1 MRPDCAGLHNL
12 GVKKRV
18 LSGTRPTGKAHLGN
32 LAGAFFNWVRIQD
45 SGEYETFYCVVDW
58 HSLTT
63 DYAETET
70 LRPNTLEMVRDWLAV
85 GLSPEKSTLFL
96 QSAVPEHA
104 ELHLLFSMLVSLSKA
119 LRVPTFKEH
128 LEDIRAE
135 KMKDRLRTETGDV
148 SEILMGMRSEVAENL
163 ADFIASKPDP
173 EIVRQKISSE
183 LSRLTDRASDVLAK
197 SVADVDFSNVPGF
210 EAISC
215 GFLEYPVLQAADIAI
230 YRAHA
235 VPVGEDQVPHI
246 EFTREVVRR
255 FNSTYGQVFP
265 EPEALLTP
273 VPRILGADRRKM
285 SKRYDNGIYLADPP
299 EVLEKKLMKFFT
311 DPARIR
317 KNDPGHPDDCPVF
330 LLIRAFL
337 PEKAEEVKPACERGE
352 LGCVEC
358 KKNAARGLNG
368 FLAPFRERRASFKED
383 YLLDVLREGSK
394 KARAEAQKTMA
405 LVREAMRMDWL

>member
-1 MRPDCAGLHNL
+1 MN
-12 GVKKRV
+12 VKRRV

-63 DYAETET
+63 DYAETGA
-70 LRPNTLEMVRDWLAV
+70 LRQNTLEMVRDWLAV
-85 GLSPEKSTLFL
+85 GLSPERSVLFL

-135 KMKDRLRTETGDV
+135 TMKDKLRTETGDV
-148 SEILMGMRSEVAENL
+148 SDVLRRMRAEVVDRLAE
-163 ADFIASKPDP
+163 FVSGKPDP
-173 EIVRQKISSE
+173 ETAKQKLSSE
-183 LSRLTDRASDVLAK
+183 LSLLTDRASEVLAGA
-197 SVADVDFSNVPGF
+197 VAGVDFSDVPGF

-215 GFLEYPVLQAADIAI
+215 GFLEYPILQAADIAI
-230 YRAHA
+230 YRAHV

-246 EFTREVVRR
+246 EFARDIVRR
-255 FNSTYGQVFP
+255 FNSLYAQVFP

-273 VPRILGADRRKM
+273 VPRILGSDGRKM
-285 SKRYDNGIYLADPP
+285 SKRYDNGIYLADAPDL
-299 EVLEKKLMKFFT
+299 LERKLMGFFT
-311 DPARIR
+311 DPSKIR
-317 KNDPGHPDDCPVF
+317 KSDPGHPEDCPVF
-330 LLIRAFL
+330 LLIKAFL
-337 PEKAEEVKPACERGE
+337 PERADEVKIACERGE

-358 KKNAARGLNG
+358 KKRAASGLNE
-368 FLAPFRERRASFKED
+368 FLEPLRERRASFKDD
-383 YLLDVLREGSK
+383 YLIDVLREGSK
-394 KARAEAQKTMA
+394 RARDEAGKTMA
-405 LVREAMRMDWL
+405 LVRKAMRMDWL

>member
-1 MRPDCAGLHNL
+1 M
-12 GVKKRV
+12 KKRV

-32 LAGAFFNWVRIQD
+32 LAGAFFNWARIQD

-63 DYAETET
+63 DYANTGVI
-70 LRPNTLEMVRDWLAV
+70 RPNTLEMVRDWLAV
-85 GLSPEKSTLFL
+85 GLSPEKSVLFL

-128 LEDIRAE
+128 LEDTRAE
-135 KMKDRLRTETGDV
+135 TMRDKLRTETGDV
-148 SEILMGMRSEVAENL
+148 SEIMRKMKTEAVDSLTE
-163 ADFIASKPDP
+163 FILGVPDP
-173 EIVRQKISSE
+173 DTVKQKLSSE
-183 LSRLTDRASDVLAK
+183 LSKLTDRASEVLAR
-197 SVADVDFSNVPGF
+197 SVADVDFSDIPGF

-215 GFLEYPVLQAADIAI
+215 GFLEYPILQAADIAI

-246 EFTREVVRR
+246 EFAREVVRR

-273 VPRILGADRRKM
+273 VPRILGSDRRKM

-299 EVLEKKLMKFFT
+299 EVLEKKLMGFFT

-330 LLIRAFL
+330 LLIKAFL
-337 PEKAEEVKPACERGE
+337 PERAGEVKPACERGK
-352 LGCVEC
+352 LGCVDC
-358 KKNAARGLNG
+358 KRRAAAGLNE
-368 FLAPFRERRASFKED
+368 FLAPMRERRASFGEE
-383 YLLDVLREGSK
+383 YLLDVLREGSR
-394 KARAEAQKTMA
+394 KARKEAQETMSI
-405 LVREAMRMDWL
+405 VRKAMKMDWL

>member
-1 MRPDCAGLHNL
+1 MN
-12 GVKKRV
+12 KRV

-32 LAGAFFNWVRIQD
+32 LAGAFFNWARIQD

-63 DYAETET
+63 DHAETET

-85 GLSPEKSTLFL
+85 GLSPEKSVLFL

-128 LEDIRAE
+128 LEDIRTE
-135 KMKDRLRTETGDV
+135 KMKDKLRTETGDV
-148 SEILMGMRSEVAENL
+148 SKLLMSIRSEVTENL
-163 ADFIASKPDP
+163 ADFITGRPDP
-173 EIVRQKISSE
+173 DTVRQKLSSE

-197 SVADVDFSNVPGF
+197 SFADIDFLDVPGF

-255 FNSTYGQVFP
+255 FNATYGKVFP
-265 EPEALLTP
+265 EPGALLTP

-299 EVLEKKLMKFFT
+299 EVLERKLMGFYT
-311 DPARIR
+311 DPSRIR
-317 KNDPGHPDDCPVF
+317 KNDPGHPEDCPVF
-330 LLIRAFL
+330 LLIKAFL
-337 PEKAEEVKPACERGE
+337 PERAEEVKPACERGE

-358 KKNAARGLNG
+358 KREAAAGLNE
-368 FLAPFRERRASFKED
+368 FLAPFRERRSSFKED
-383 YLLDVLREGSK
+383 YLLDVLRDGSK
-394 KARAEAQKTMA
+394 RARKEAEKTMA
-405 LVREAMRMDWL
+405 LVRKAMKMDWL